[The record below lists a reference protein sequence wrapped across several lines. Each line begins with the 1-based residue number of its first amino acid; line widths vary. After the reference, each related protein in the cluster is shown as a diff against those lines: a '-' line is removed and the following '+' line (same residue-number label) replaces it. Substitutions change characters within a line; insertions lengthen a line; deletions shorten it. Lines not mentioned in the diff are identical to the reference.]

1 MVDEEDSD
9 KMIIDVPVSVPAVP
23 IPRKKKKKGQQNNIR
38 RKKKLREVGAPKFP
52 LTGYVRYINER
63 REDIRLKNL
72 EMSAV
77 EITKLVA
84 EQWNKMPEGEKKP
97 FLEAAEIDKERYVRE
112 VAEFHKNNANKE
124 KTEKVKTPEPEE
136 KLKSTPTKSIQIEKK
151 LSDNPKVV
159 LEKLKIVEKSIV
171 NGKDFKEQKLV
182 DFDIPI
188 FTDEFLDHNKTF
200 DSELRILR
208 KSFTDY
214 EQQNSVLEKHV
225 ENMSNGIDKLDVEM
239 NGLDENNKILQAY
252 LNKLR
257 VKLSGSLS
265 GIGGD
270 GASLENIDQ
279 YMRDLR
285 NMATSNSALNKAKDV
300 IRKIDLQFSI

>member
-1 MVDEEDSD
+1 MVTEEDN
-9 KMIIDVPVSVPAVP
+9 KMVIDEPAVPVP

-38 RKKKLREVGAPKFP
+38 RKKKLREFGAPKFP

-84 EQWNKMPEGEKKP
+84 EQWNKMPEEEKKP
-97 FLEAAEIDKERYVRE
+97 FLEAAEIDKERYIRE

-124 KTEKVKTPEPEE
+124 KITPEPLEE
-136 KLKSTPTKSIQIEKK
+136 KSTPPPPSTSKSIPLEKK
-151 LSDNPKVV
+151 ISDNENPKVV
-159 LEKLKIVEKSIV
+159 LEKLKIVEKSPIV
-171 NGKDFKEQKLV
+171 NGKEFKEQKLV

-200 DSELRILR
+200 DTELRNLR
-208 KSFTDY
+208 KNFTDY

-257 VKLSGSLS
+257 SKLSGSLT
-265 GIGGD
+265 GIGGEA
-270 GASLENIDQ
+270 ASLENIDE
-279 YMRDLR
+279 YVRDLR

>member
-1 MVDEEDSD
+1 
-9 KMIIDVPVSVPAVP
+9 MI
-23 IPRKKKKKGQQNNIR
+23 
-38 RKKKLREVGAPKFP
+38 
-52 LTGYVRYINER
+52 LTQRRYI
-63 REDIRLKNL
+63 
-72 EMSAV
+72 
-77 EITKLVA
+77 
-84 EQWNKMPEGEKKP
+84 
-97 FLEAAEIDKERYVRE
+97 RE

-124 KTEKVKTPEPEE
+124 KTEKLKTPEPIEE
-136 KLKSTPTKSIQIEKK
+136 KSEKSSPNPPSTTKSITPIEKK
-151 LSDNPKVV
+151 ISDNPKVV
-159 LEKLKIVEKSIV
+159 LEKLKIVEKPIV
-171 NGKDFKEQKLV
+171 NGKEFKEQKLV

-208 KSFTDY
+208 KSYQDY

-239 NGLDENNKILQAY
+239 NGLDDNNKVLQTY

-257 VKLSGSLS
+257 SKLSGSLS

>member
-1 MVDEEDSD
+1 MT
-9 KMIIDVPVSVPAVP
+9 KKG
-23 IPRKKKKKGQQNNIR
+23 KKKKISFQFSFN
-38 RKKKLREVGAPKFP
+38 VFF
-52 LTGYVRYINER
+52 YRYI
-63 REDIRLKNL
+63 
-72 EMSAV
+72 
-77 EITKLVA
+77 
-84 EQWNKMPEGEKKP
+84 
-97 FLEAAEIDKERYVRE
+97 RE

-124 KTEKVKTPEPEE
+124 KIEKIKSPEPEE
-136 KLKSTPTKSIQIEKK
+136 KPQLAPAVASTTKSIQIEKK
-151 LSDNPKVV
+151 ISDNPKVV
-159 LEKLKIVEKSIV
+159 LEKLKIVEKPIV
-171 NGKDFKEQKLV
+171 NGKEFKEQKLV

-239 NGLDENNKILQAY
+239 NSLDENNKILQAY

-257 VKLSGSLS
+257 SKLSSSLS
-265 GIGGD
+265 GIGGE

-279 YMRDLR
+279 YMIDLR